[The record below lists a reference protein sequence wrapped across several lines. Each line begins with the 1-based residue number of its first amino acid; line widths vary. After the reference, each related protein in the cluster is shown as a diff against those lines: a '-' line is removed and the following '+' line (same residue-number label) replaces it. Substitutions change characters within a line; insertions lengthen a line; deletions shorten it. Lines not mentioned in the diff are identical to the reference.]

1 MEQYW
6 PIIHDGIPGILV
18 YNPKRYGGAG
28 VKFHP
33 TIAGGAGN
41 NGNGANAQP
50 AVTAALPFTSA
61 AHEHVEPAFTTQAVL
76 GAAAVPINPIDVPA
90 YGYLRHVLLE
100 CSVTGPTAGTLTPDA
115 PWSALNSVTLQDV
128 NGANIFGPM
137 GGYSAYI
144 ANLLGGY
151 ANRQNPL
158 DSPLYDISTAYLP
171 KFYLRVP
178 VEVSRS
184 DGFGALANQ
193 NAAANYKLTL
203 SAALASAVM
212 TAITGTATLTIRG
225 WLEAWTLPAPT
236 SDRGIP
242 QAQAPPLLGSGQYW
256 SSRTQTVLIGANTIG
271 MTRVGNYIRAFAFVG
286 RDAGGART
294 NASLPDPFQFNWDG
308 MSIFNASQGYMR
320 NYLYEKTN
328 GNLTL
333 PTGVLAL
340 LYNVA
345 ESGDIGNEGS
355 QLWLPTM
362 QSSRLELTG
371 TWAGAG
377 ATEVLTNE
385 IAPVDADQTTRYQFQ
400 SGSGAYAVNVPAGTA
415 AS

>member
-1 MEQYW
+1 MEKYW
-6 PIIHDGIPGILV
+6 PIIQDGIPGILAH
-18 YNPKRYGGAG
+18 NPKRFGGTG
-28 VKFHP
+28 VKFYP
-33 TIAGGAGN
+33 QIRGGA

-50 AVTAALPFTSA
+50 AVTAALPFTSS
-61 AHEHVEPAFTTQAVL
+61 AHEHVEPAFTTQATL
-76 GAAAVPINPIDVPA
+76 GAAAVPINPLDIPA
-90 YGYLRHVLLE
+90 YGYLRHILLE
-100 CSVTGPTAGTLTPDA
+100 CTVTGPTAGTAVADG
-115 PWSALNSVTLQDV
+115 PWSAFNSITMQDV

-137 GGYSAYI
+137 DGYAVYI
-144 ANLLGGY
+144 ANLIGGY

-158 DSPLYDISTAYLP
+158 DSPLYDVSTAYLP
-171 KFYLRVP
+171 KFFLRVP

-203 SAALASAVM
+203 SAALLSSLLTAV
-212 TAITGTATLTIRG
+212 TGTATITVRG

-256 SSRTQTVLIGANTIG
+256 SSRVQTVLTGSNTIG
-271 MTRVGNYIRAFAFVG
+271 MTRVGNYIRTFGFIG
-286 RDAGGART
+286 RDNSGVRT

-308 MSIFNASQGYMR
+308 MSIVNASQGYMR
-320 NYLYEKTN
+320 NYLFEKTN
-328 GNLTL
+328 GLLTL

-340 LYNVA
+340 LYNV
-345 ESGDIGNEGS
+345 EDSGALGNEGS
-355 QLWLPTM
+355 TLWVPTM

-371 TWAGAG
+371 TWAGNG
-377 ATEVLTNE
+377 STQVLTNE
-385 IAPVDADQTTRYQFQ
+385 IAPVDADQATRYQFQ
-400 SGSGAYAVNVPAGTA
+400 SGSGAYGVNVPASTG

>member
-6 PIIHDGIPGILV
+6 PIIQNGVPGILV
-18 YNPKRYGGAG
+18 HNPKRYGGPG
-28 VKFHP
+28 VKFYPH
-33 TIAGGAGN
+33 IAGGQT
-41 NGNGANAQP
+41 NGGQP
-50 AVTAALPFTSA
+50 AMSAALPFASS
-61 AHEHVEPAFTTQAVL
+61 AHEHVEPAFSLSQAL
-76 GAAAVPINPIDVPA
+76 STATFPFNPVDIPA

-100 CSVTGPTAGTLTPDA
+100 CTVTGPSAGTAVADG
-115 PWSALNSVTLQDV
+115 PWSGLSSIVLQDV

-137 GGYSAYI
+137 DGYASYVS
-144 ANLLGGY
+144 NLLGGY

-158 DSPLYDISTAYLP
+158 DSPLYDVSTAYLP

-193 NAAANYKLTL
+193 NAAANYKLSLT
-203 SAALASAVM
+203 ANILAGLLTAV
-212 TAITGTATLTIRG
+212 TGTATLNVRG

-256 SSRTQTVLIGANTIG
+256 SARTQVVSAGSNTVGL
-271 MTRVGNYIRAFAFVG
+271 TRVGNYIRALGFIG
-286 RDAGGART
+286 RDNSGVRT

-308 MSIFNASQGYMR
+308 MAIVNTSQGYMR
-320 NYLYEKTN
+320 NYLFEKTN
-328 GNLTL
+328 GALTV

-340 LYNVA
+340 LYNYGGA
-345 ESGDIGNEGS
+345 AGDIGNDPS
-355 QLWLPTM
+355 TLWLPTM
-362 QSSRLELTG
+362 QSSRLEITG

-377 ATEVLTNE
+377 TMQILTNE
-385 IAPVDADQTTRYQFQ
+385 IAPVDADQATRYQFQ
-400 SGSGAYAVNVPAGTA
+400 SGSGAYGVNPVATPAQA
-415 AS
+415 

>member
-1 MEQYW
+1 MENYW
-6 PIIHDGIPGILV
+6 PIIQNGVPGILV
-18 YNPKRYGGAG
+18 HNPKRYGGTG

-33 TIAGGAGN
+33 TIAGGAVA
-41 NGNGANAQP
+41 NGQP
-50 AVTAALPFTSA
+50 AMTAALPFTSA
-61 AHEHVEPAFTTQAVL
+61 AHEHVEPAFTLSNAYSTATF
-76 GAAAVPINPIDVPA
+76 PFNPVDIPA

-100 CSVTGPTAGTLTPDA
+100 CSVAGASAGTAVADG
-115 PWSALNSVTLQDV
+115 PWSALSSVVLQDV

-137 GGYSAYI
+137 DGYATYI

-158 DSPLYDISTAYLP
+158 DSPLYDVSTAYSP

-193 NAAANYKLTL
+193 NAAANYKLSLTQSL
-203 SAALASAVM
+203 LANFLTAV
-212 TAITGTATLTIRG
+212 TGTATLTIRG

-256 SSRTQTVLIGANTIG
+256 SARSQVVSTGSNTVGL
-271 MTRVGNYIRAFAFVG
+271 TRVGNYIRALGFIG
-286 RDAGGART
+286 RDNSGVRT

-308 MSIFNASQGYMR
+308 MAIFNTSQGYMR

-328 GNLTL
+328 GILTL
-333 PTGVLAL
+333 PTGVLSL
-340 LYNVA
+340 LYNYGGSA
-345 ESGDIGNEGS
+345 GDTGNDPS
-355 QLWLPTM
+355 TLWLPTM
-362 QSSRLELTG
+362 QSSRLEITG

-377 ATEVLTNE
+377 TMQILTNE
-385 IAPVDADQTTRYQFQ
+385 IAPVDADQATRYQFQ
-400 SGSGAYAVNVPAGTA
+400 NNGAYGVNPVATPTQA
-415 AS
+415 